1 MKFTAHRDFTILAA
15 LMLLHLVPLGFWAC
29 TPAQTANARAS
40 TLDWARCASA
50 PALQQLTTWVGSSL
64 IADDWERTW
73 KGALVGSLTPAVTC
87 ALGVLASQ
95 IPSAGDGGISG
106 PEARIQTLAE
116 LCQDDLRQVQQGT
129 LARGEACKDPRW
141 RAAWILWKER
151 AAGRLL
157 LAPSGEG

>member
-95 IPSAGDGGISG
+95 VPAAGDGGGSP
-106 PEARIQTLAE
+106 PEARIQTLAA
-116 LCQDDLRQVQQGT
+116 LCQDDLSK
-129 LARGEACKDPRW
+129 GEACKDPRW
-141 RAAWILWKER
+141 RAAWILWQER
-151 AAGRLL
+151 AAGRLRL
-157 LAPSGEG
+157 GPSGEG